1 MLDGSPTGKPQTSS
15 TDAQAGGLM
24 AGFDNGRPDT
34 GTSALATP
42 TKPDEGSKPEE
53 DRRQSKRMS
62 YPCAAMVANYQC
74 PDVPPKEAFWTVR
87 CRDLS
92 RGGVSFYSPIKPLA
106 SSLLISLGSAQ
117 TLSCLLACRVV
128 YCAYVGD
135 HGQPRYLVGCEF
147 MERLN

>member
-1 MLDGSPTGKPQTSS
+1 MVGQE
-15 TDAQAGGLM
+15 
-24 AGFDNGRPDT
+24 NGQGEADI
-34 GTSALATP
+34 SALATQ
-42 TKPDEGSKPEE
+42 TKSADVSASED

-62 YPCAAMVANYQC
+62 YPCAAMVANYQS
-74 PDVPPKEAFWTVR
+74 PDVPSKEAFWTVR

-106 SSLLISLGSAQ
+106 SSLLISLGSAH

>member
-1 MLDGSPTGKPQTSS
+1 MAVDKSGQA
-15 TDAQAGGLM
+15 DAEV
-24 AGFDNGRPDT
+24 
-34 GTSALATP
+34 SALATQ
-42 TKPDEGSKPEE
+42 TRPDDVGKSED
-53 DRRQSKRMS
+53 DRRQSRRMS
-62 YPCAAMVANYQC
+62 YPCSAMVANYQS

-106 SSLLISLGSAQ
+106 SALLISLGSAQ

>member
-1 MLDGSPTGKPQTSS
+1 MAVDESGQP
-15 TDAQAGGLM
+15 DADA
-24 AGFDNGRPDT
+24 P
-34 GTSALATP
+34 ALATQ
-42 TKPDEGSKPEE
+42 TKPDDFGKAED
-53 DRRQSKRMS
+53 DRRQSRRMS
-62 YPCAAMVANYQC
+62 YPCSAMVANYQA
-74 PDVPPKEAFWTVR
+74 PDVPAKEAFWTVR

-106 SSLLISLGSAQ
+106 SSLLISLGSAH

>member
-1 MLDGSPTGKPQTSS
+1 MAVEESGQPH
-15 TDAQAGGLM
+15 AG
-24 AGFDNGRPDT
+24 A
-34 GTSALATP
+34 SALATQ
-42 TKPDEGSKPEE
+42 TEPDRIGKQDD
-53 DRRQSKRMS
+53 DRRQSRRMS
-62 YPCAAMVANYQC
+62 YPCSAMVANYQS

-92 RGGVSFYSPIKPLA
+92 RGGVSFYSPIKPHA

-135 HGQPRYLVGCEF
+135 QGQPRYLVGCEF